1 MTSIATLTDVTKRYG
16 SKTAVANLSLSIAK
30 GDVICLLGPNGAG
43 KTTALK
49 MMLGLERPS
58 SGGIDVDGI
67 DVTKDPKRARQRMA
81 YIPEMVAL
89 HETFTGMENL
99 QYFAALVGGADLSAG
114 HLEGCLSRA
123 GLQQEAWERRLAGY
137 SKGMRQKV
145 GVAIALAKK
154 ASLLVLD
161 EPTSGLDPKSA
172 YDFAALTKDVAAG
185 NAGVVMA
192 THDIFRAKDMA
203 TQILILKDG
212 RVVDTIDPASCSY
225 EDIERAYLRVF
236 EAAA

>member
-1 MTSIATLTDVTKRYG
+1 
-16 SKTAVANLSLSIAK
+16 
-30 GDVICLLGPNGAG
+30 
-43 KTTALK
+43 

-58 SGGIDVDGI
+58 SGGVDVDGI
-67 DVTKDPKRARQRMA
+67 DVTNDPKRARQRMA

-89 HETFTGMENL
+89 HEAFTGMENL
-99 QYFAALVGGADLSAG
+99 QYFAALVGGADLTVG
-114 HLEGCLSRA
+114 HLENCLSRA
-123 GLQQEAWERRLAGY
+123 GLQQEAWDRRLGGY

-172 YDFAALTKDVAAG
+172 YDFAALIKDVAAG
-185 NAGVVMA
+185 GAGVVMA

-225 EDIERAYLRVF
+225 EDVERAYLRVF